1 MKTLTAFLL
10 SLAPLLPVSADD
22 SASVGLCSNE
32 MVTEEALLQDVLTL
46 YEALPA
52 ETAPENVAR
61 FGEQWAIDALKDAT
75 QRVRPLVEHLK
86 TQPEQRVK
94 AACLLAHRI
103 LCQRVWLNAVYLGEF
118 GWLFE
123 APGPS
128 GLDVVEILFTDAL
141 KYAHNEKVAPE
152 ARELCAAFVEA
163 CGGAETMSRVIS
175 WQADAMPDWS
185 AECDAEYEAALCFYK
200 DFCAAVSTED
210 EALCLQRLATLSEQL
225 QQLCRGDK
233 TELLRVN
240 YLVQSFR
247 NALNELAG
255 YGDSPYPSPILPYA
269 CHTEARLHALQPF
282 FEQLPALR
290 PLVME

>member
-1 MKTLTAFLL
+1 MKTLTVFLL
-10 SLAPLLPVSADD
+10 SLASLLPVSASD
-22 SASVGLCSNE
+22 SVPASLSTNE
-32 MVTEEALLQDVLTL
+32 TVTDEALLQDVLKL

-141 KYAHNEKVAPE
+141 KYAHDEKIAPE

-163 CGGAETMSRVIS
+163 CGGKETMLRVIS

-185 AECDAEYEAALCFYK
+185 AECDAEYEAAVNSVTAK
-200 DFCAAVSTED
+200 DVQDILGKIVKQNNFIEFKSIPAA
-210 EALCLQRLATLSEQL
+210 
-225 QQLCRGDK
+225 K
-233 TELLRVN
+233 
-240 YLVQSFR
+240 
-247 NALNELAG
+247 
-255 YGDSPYPSPILPYA
+255 
-269 CHTEARLHALQPF
+269 
-282 FEQLPALR
+282 
-290 PLVME
+290 